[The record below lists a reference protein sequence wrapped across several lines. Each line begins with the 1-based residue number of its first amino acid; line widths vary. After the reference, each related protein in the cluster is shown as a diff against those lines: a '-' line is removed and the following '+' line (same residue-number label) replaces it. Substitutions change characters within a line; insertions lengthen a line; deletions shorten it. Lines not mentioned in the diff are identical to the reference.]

1 MLTSWH
7 GSLPVLLHDHVPM
20 FICNYQVD
28 LLDQTGVENQD
39 VNGNED
45 SSLPPP
51 LGFVSLRALA
61 LALFSSV
68 RLFWFRF
75 ATTHSGWRSE
85 HAKHAEQT
93 SSARTRAA
101 MSGKQTPLE
110 EPLHASCS
118 GMRLG
123 TTASPGTKGNV
134 RCPVHGLQ
142 VCRQRL

>member
-1 MLTSWH
+1 
-7 GSLPVLLHDHVPM
+7 M

-101 MSGKQTPLE
+101 MSGKQTP
-110 EPLHASCS
+110 P
-118 GMRLG
+118 RK
-123 TTASPGTKGNV
+123 TTSRK
-134 RCPVHGLQ
+134 L
-142 VCRQRL
+142 